1 MKRIVFNQLNNEKAT
16 PLKNDKAVILNDFID
31 EDNDYSDN
39 NDTNMENKDN
49 HNLNNNNHNPNNNNN
64 NNNNNL
70 NLYLD
75 NNDNLNNNN
84 NDNALNN
91 KTDSNINCRPWN
103 KWLKINMNDI
113 SSTPSVFDYIFPIY
127 NKNKTIHHTIPTED
141 DNSEDIEEL
150 NF

>member
-1 MKRIVFNQLNNEKAT
+1 MA
-16 PLKNDKAVILNDFID
+16 
-31 EDNDYSDN
+31 
-39 NDTNMENKDN
+39 NKDN
-49 HNLNNNNHNPNNNNN
+49 DNDNNN

-75 NNDNLNNNN
+75 NNDNPNN
-84 NDNALNN
+84 NDNIALYN
-91 KTDSNINCRPWN
+91 KTDGNINDDTETNLEKNNNMFDSFKKDINCRPWN

-113 SSTPSVFDYIFPIY
+113 SSTPSVFDYIFPIC
-127 NKNKTIHHTIPTED
+127 NNNKTIHHTIPTED